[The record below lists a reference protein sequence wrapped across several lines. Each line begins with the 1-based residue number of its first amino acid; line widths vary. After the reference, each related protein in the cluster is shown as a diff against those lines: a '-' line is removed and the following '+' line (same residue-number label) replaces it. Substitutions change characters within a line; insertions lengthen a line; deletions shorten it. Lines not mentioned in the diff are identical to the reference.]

1 MTDPTIVKKK
11 ISTMTQASQLAGL
24 ITMGVDA
31 NNNSVKIPVSLL
43 KGNVPGWSDF
53 SSADKAAIIAAVL
66 TTILVQTTGTGTD
79 VVMSQKAVT
88 DCLNTINAAISS
100 ITADVTGINMKI
112 PTAAT
117 SLNQLADKAFVED
130 KVSTA
135 SATFR
140 GTSAPGLTENAFKAW
155 ANTLPHDVNDY
166 VWWRTS
172 DNVGNTIYK
181 RYKWDGYNWV
191 YEYDLNNSGFSAA
204 QWAAINSTITV
215 ALTEKLAA
223 LPTRTELN
231 EMLEGKQDAL
241 HFDDTPTADSNNP
254 VKSKGIKT
262 FVEGNEALEH
272 YYRKDETY
280 RNVEIDAK
288 IADVEAIVTKQFLGI
303 EIDYHPDTGELFVI
317 YDDEVGYEIES
328 ASINPITG
336 QLELVI
342 IS

>member
-1 MTDPTIVKKK
+1 MTDPTIVKRK

-31 NNNSVKIPVSLL
+31 NNNSVKIPVTLL

-53 SSADKAAIIAAVL
+53 SNADKAAIIAAVL

-112 PTAAT
+112 PSAAT
-117 SLNQLADKAFVED
+117 SLNQLADKAYVETTA
-130 KVSTA
+130 STA

-140 GTSAPGLTENAFKAW
+140 GTSPLGLSENAFKAW
-155 ANTLPHDVNDY
+155 ANTLTHDVNDY
-166 VWWRTS
+166 VWWRVA
-172 DNVGNTIYK
+172 DNVGNILFK
-181 RYKWDGYNWV
+181 RYKWDGYGWV
-191 YEYDLNNSGFSAA
+191 YEYDLNNSGLTSA
-204 QWAAINSTITV
+204 QWASVNSTIT
-215 ALTEKLAA
+215 AELTAKLAA
-223 LPTRTELN
+223 LPTRTELD
-231 EMLEGKQDAL
+231 EMLEGKQDTL
-241 HFDDTPTADSNNP
+241 HFDDTPTAGSNNP

-262 FVEGNEALEH
+262 FVEQNENLEH

-280 RNVEIDAK
+280 RDVEVDAK
-288 IADVEAIVTKQFLGI
+288 IADVEALVTKRFLGI

-328 ASINPITG
+328 ASINPVTG

-342 IS
+342 VS